1 MTPENAKENTRLDC
15 KEQLKVM
22 DQFTYSS
29 PQTNNI
35 IVLVN

>member
-1 MTPENAKENTRLDC
+1 MTPENAKENKRLDG

-29 PQTNNI
+29 P
-35 IVLVN
+35 